1 MHPHRL
7 VILTTGVVDLQS
19 GAVLAN
25 VQDNAL
31 VGQAFTA
38 AFGSFG
44 PKFIAIS
51 ILLFAYSTTLGWSHY
66 GTKAWSTCS
75 APRQPHL

>member
-1 MHPHRL
+1 M
-7 VILTTGVVDLQS
+7 VDLQS

-25 VQDNAL
+25 VQDNAWWGRPSPL
-31 VGQAFTA
+31 PLA
-38 AFGSFG
+38 AFG

-66 GTKAWSTCS
+66 GTKRWSTCS